1 MKPPKNIQE
10 ITRRHEVGDD
20 EMAQQVKLLAANL
33 MISRTSSLYRDDK
46 NACQIY
52 HHNSHVLEGDR
63 GGGRERMCLSVR
75 ETELAGRTAIIN
87 MKAMLTWLMPV
98 GNQTLKAW
106 LTGTLKVLEV
116 AEERIYLNWKH
127 LTVRHL

>member
-1 MKPPKNIQE
+1 
-10 ITRRHEVGDD
+10 
-20 EMAQQVKLLAANL
+20 
-33 MISRTSSLYRDDK
+33 
-46 NACQIY
+46 
-52 HHNSHVLEGDR
+52 
-63 GGGRERMCLSVR
+63 MCLGSR
-75 ETELAGRTAIIN
+75 ETGLTSHHKC
-87 MKAMLTWLMPV
+87 KAMLTWLTPF